1 MSETLACY
9 ALTPQGVELARL
21 LAAGLGADV
30 FAPYRLA
37 RQGEQGFSG
46 LPALLAEQFHR
57 YQGHIFV
64 TAAGIAV
71 RCIAPHL
78 EKKSCDPA
86 VVVCDQH
93 GRFAV
98 SLVSGHW
105 GGANHLARQVAECLG
120 GTPVITTAT
129 DTEELPALD
138 VLAQQTGCAILDWDR
153 IKDINAAVLAG
164 EPVQIYDP
172 FGLLPLEYGT
182 LFTPVRPPRVQIDR
196 PTVSVHWRHVAP
208 ADKLLRLAVP
218 ALHVG
223 VGCRRGTT
231 SEEILAAV
239 RTTLA
244 DAGLEPQA
252 VATLASVTA
261 KQDEQGL
268 LDAAAALHA
277 PVRFYTPEELAEAPA
292 PTPSAMAAQ
301 LFGVEHISVCEGA
314 ALLAAGG
321 EDALLLAPKTKYAE
335 TVTVAVALPESMAD
349 EA

>member
-1 MSETLACY
+1 MPDKIACY
-9 ALTPQGVELARL
+9 ALTPQGVELARRL
-21 LAAGLGADV
+21 SAGLHVEV

-37 RQGEQGFSG
+37 RQGEQGFTG
-46 LPALLAEQFHR
+46 LSALLAEQFHR

-71 RCIAPHL
+71 RCIASHL
-78 EKKSCDPA
+78 EKKNRDPA

-105 GGANHLARQVAECLG
+105 GGANRLARQVAECLG
-120 GTPVITTAT
+120 GTPIITTAT
-129 DTEELPALD
+129 DTDDLPALD

-153 IKDINAAVLAG
+153 IKDIHAALLAG
-164 EPVQIYDP
+164 EPVQVYDP
-172 FGLLPLEYGT
+172 FALLPLEYGS
-182 LFTPVRPPRVQIDR
+182 LFTAVRPPRVQADKPI
-196 PTVSVHWRHVAP
+196 VSVHWRHVAP
-208 ADKLLRLAVP
+208 GDTLLRLAVP

-223 VGCRRGTT
+223 VGCRRNVAAG
-231 SEEILAAV
+231 EILEAV

-252 VATLASVTA
+252 VASLASVTA
-261 KQDEQGL
+261 KEDEQGL
-268 LDAAAALHA
+268 LEAAEILRV
-277 PVRFYTPEELAEAPA
+277 PTRFYTPEELTEAPA

-314 ALLAAGG
+314 ALLSAGG
-321 EDALLLAPKTKYAE
+321 EDALLLVPKTKYAE
-335 TVTVAVALPESMAD
+335 VVTVAVALSESMAD
-349 EA
+349 DA